1 MPLILFSYI
10 RVNSIENHITVK
22 NHLFLIKTYFLVFF
36 VPCRVDVLL
45 VGATLSEEVF
55 VFFVG
60 VVVVV
65 VRSVGAGVVV
75 VCVGVGGVAVETFLV
90 TVGSGLITGSGVGKT
105 ATVSSIILVVVVS
118 SMIVVVVVFSVLVVS
133 FPSRLR

>member
-1 MPLILFSYI
+1 
-10 RVNSIENHITVK
+10 
-22 NHLFLIKTYFLVFF
+22 
-36 VPCRVDVLL
+36 

-75 VCVGVGGVAVETFLV
+75 VCVDVGGVAVETFLV
-90 TVGSGLITGSGVGKT
+90 TMGSGLIIGSGVGKFV
-105 ATVSSIILVVVVS
+105 TVSSIILVVVVS
-118 SMIVVVVVFSVLVVS
+118 SMIVVVVVFSVFVVL
-133 FPSRLR
+133 FPSRLRW